1 MANYFWDYNTVEM
14 ILLACSIL
22 VCLAGV
28 MFESDR
34 FVGRDDLDYQRLM
47 ISVGV
52 MLVIMFSCLYYGI
65 VLLSEV
71 TGHTPEWVKRWMAKN
86 KWGSKLGKDGSEDDD
101 SDDELGI
108 EMAFRANPMHSGE
121 GADAEVGNL
130 KGEMGKIK
138 GERDEQAKVNRKL
151 MEELKKE
158 KEKNAKL
165 EQLSLAKKHR
175 RSVSGNA
182 GSSRRARKGFAQK
195 KLGALKSVGSA
206 KSLDIG
212 SGGSKG
218 SERSDAEPSN
228 PSGAK
233 LSKKSSTLFSALQ
246 SGRARQMSTLSIAD
260 SRKGTGKE
268 DEAV

>member
-1 MANYFWDYNTVEM
+1 MQGRRLSFGFGNGDGVELTAEGVANYFWDYNTVEM

-52 MLVIMFSCLYYGI
+52 MLVIMFSCFYYGI

-71 TGHTPEWVKRWMAKN
+71 TGHTPEWVKKWMAKN
-86 KWGSKLGKDGSEDDD
+86 KWGGKLGKNENDEDD

-108 EMAFRANPMHSGE
+108 EMAFKANPMHRGE
-121 GADAEVGNL
+121 EVDAEIGGL

-138 GERDEQAKVNRKL
+138 GERDEQAKVNKKL
-151 MEELKKE
+151 MEQLKKE

-165 EQLSLAKKHR
+165 QQVNLANKK
-175 RSVSGNA
+175 RS
-182 GSSRRARKGFAQK
+182 GSMVGSRRARKGFGQVSHPR
-195 KLGALKSVGSA
+195 LGDSTFHHLSSVSVL
-206 KSLDIG
+206 SL
-212 SGGSKG
+212 
-218 SERSDAEPSN
+218 RAEE
-228 PSGAK
+228 
-233 LSKKSSTLFSALQ
+233 
-246 SGRARQMSTLSIAD
+246 ARCP
-260 SRKGTGKE
+260 
-268 DEAV
+268 